1 MAGRQVNGG
10 TIKFDTKFNSDISG
24 LQQAKSALEDI
35 QKKSFLELKIVDYSS
50 AKGVEEATKKLDAAK
65 ESASQLS
72 SMLDAAFN
80 KDLGKL
86 NISAFEQQ
94 LKQSSTSLQQM
105 YANLSAIGPVGQDA
119 FHKVATEVLT
129 TNTQLQKSKTFLDEM
144 AETMSNTVKWGIAS
158 SVMKNFTTSVQQAYS
173 YVKNLDYSLN
183 QIRIVSGQSADQ
195 MDKFAV
201 KANASAKALGAA
213 TRQYTDASLIYFQQ
227 GLGMEEATQRT
238 DVTIKMSNALGES
251 ASKVSD
257 YMTAIWNNFDDGSQ
271 SLEYFGDV
279 LAKLGASTAS
289 SAEEIA
295 EGLDKFAAVANTVGL
310 SYEYATTALATVVAE
325 TRQSADVVGTA
336 FKTLFARIQDL
347 ELGKTLDDDTTLGT
361 YSQALDAVGINIKQQ
376 NGELKDMDDIL
387 NEMGTKW
394 KTLGKDQ
401 QVALAQTVAGVRQYT
416 QLIALMDN
424 WDTFNQNLKTAQTSA
439 GTLEEQQ
446 SIYME
451 SVDAHVQQLRTSWE
465 ELYSAIG
472 DTKTINGVLDTLTG
486 AVNLLDNFVD
496 SIGGGSG
503 ALLFLGSVGLKV
515 FDKQL
520 SGGIARLIKNFNGA
534 KDAAKELE
542 AQAEVFNKF
551 KMIDDGSEAY
561 KNLIS
566 MVEQRIEYQDLISDK
581 ELEDINNIIKA
592 KAEQDRLLKSI
603 EDTAKAAEKFNEISI
618 EGANLSTKAGVRTE
632 RDRLLGQITAASQ
645 ASPGARREEDRESI
659 LDAVNEV
666 GGRLEAGTLGS
677 IVGDD
682 AAREAMQRFWEAY
695 GDQGNATQKL
705 ASIRSALGENSEEFQ
720 NLTAL
725 IDKARES
732 LSQFVQN
739 DSIEQNITKVQDYQY
754 AWDDVVEAVQQLEN
768 NIGDATTIVNESS
781 EAAIKNLSNIQGQVK
796 DIATSSG
803 QKLEADF
810 GVLINE
816 KQIQRGVQAVSDLT
830 SGIMSLSMGIQAIQN
845 LGSIWDNEDLSFGDK
860 FLQTIMS
867 VSMGLSGIVSSVR
880 TLKASVPT
888 LISSIKDINI
898 SSKTFQYGKETKTG
912 AEVLV
917 KAPKTEESFS
927 KYTEI
932 YKKNQDKVADL
943 DKEYKKAQAQ
953 RDQAASKIKV
963 ETAKQDSKVLEKEIK
978 QREKDIRGLQTRQA
992 PEVRKEYGEKIS
1004 YPRAERK
1011 ATQELEGFRQ
1021 EKKNIDDYLEAEE
1034 KAKKAE
1040 KELNDLRQKTKE
1052 ITDQEVLSGL
1062 KKIKTKE
1069 TEEIVLGQVNAI
1081 QMAENLTDEE
1091 KIVLQ
1096 KAVING
1102 NWKEVDSLTALKA
1115 AEEGVI
1121 TKKQLENTE
1130 NLTKDINNF
1139 GKTFWKNFKSSAKTK
1154 GENILSILK
1163 EMLVAA
1169 KAGGVAVLAL
1179 AAGWAVL
1186 STTMNKLHEEE
1197 VAGQKE
1203 LAEERI
1209 KNAEAQQ
1216 EQIDKNKE
1224 GAQSYADLYKQLE
1237 NGSITQAE
1245 FDAGK
1250 LDLISSMGEE
1260 VNTLDQ
1266 LIKRY
1271 GDYNTA
1277 LQEYNKTQNEAA
1289 KKTAEEKLS
1298 GEEELANAQT
1308 QQGKDWS
1315 IGTTLKKA
1323 WNFIYS
1329 GYDRAAD
1336 IAFSDNP
1343 ELMDKITKDIVRVE
1357 SGGNAANTYTAKE
1370 MAQMTATQRQKLGLD
1385 ENYEAVQ
1392 QAALEVDKTTLQD
1405 LLGQEGMDLIGAK
1418 TQDEAD
1424 KAYNTFM
1431 EEVNRR
1437 AEAGEFET
1445 ADIQNILDTAKDL
1458 ASQTGNQYATQ
1469 AAYNVSQRAIDRSN
1483 VISQA
1488 GGTGSQ
1494 SLAWK
1499 INWSDEAE
1507 QYSERLDNI
1516 LDIIQNNPKYKIMMD
1531 EGLLDWNEL
1540 IEIKDP
1546 EELKNTLNNQANS
1559 VADDIVEAFGRD
1571 YGEKIY
1577 NAVSSITEKSL
1588 GEGLS
1593 FSDISDNGNLANAY
1607 KTIMD
1612 QKDSLTQLFPEL
1624 ENAMDVISNK
1634 ALAGTKEFSTAMFA
1648 VQSASQQMTL
1658 DSYNKQ
1664 LTVATKKLNSCKK
1677 GSDDWKEAS
1686 ENVKTINEKIAKI
1699 VEESAT
1705 ANKKNF
1711 SNIANG
1717 LGDIKDNYQSITTVA
1732 QDYNSD
1738 GKLTIDNLETI
1749 LTMNDDYLECLE
1761 MQNGQLTINR
1771 SKVQNLIQARLDE
1784 AKATAYNTLQTD
1796 LSNIAN
1802 GTAAEQTYTTA
1813 GAVGIL
1819 TTAMKKGTDAA
1830 MEGGSAFVEWTK
1842 SMAEGAN
1849 VAMSDERV
1857 QAAFSRYQTRIKAI
1871 GNFESQM
1878 KDNLDAALKGGTDSQ
1893 ADKKEYEVDKYEK
1906 INRII
1911 EKLTRNIQ
1919 KLQDAQGK
1927 LVGADLL
1934 SNLNQQTEVL
1944 KEQNKAYEKK
1954 LELQKEEAA
1963 SLRSQLSGWGA
1974 TFDQDGNINY
1984 NAFMVGIT
1992 NAANAGSISDDQYE
2006 RYKDAADKYK
2016 QVWESDI
2023 HDVED
2028 SIQETASKLAEI
2040 ELEKLNVKVNMQLD
2054 TSDAT
2059 RQYNEWY
2066 NKVVQKATRAFGSI
2080 TNVLTG
2086 ELAKKNVQ
2094 TYMDD
2099 TVAWINKF
2107 TETKSL
2113 YDRLAQGD
2121 TSVDQSKLLDD
2132 LKEASQG
2139 LMSAM
2144 ENIEDEYKNVM
2155 DAYLSSI
2162 DTWSDA
2168 LDKINSDY
2176 ESINSQLNHAVSLT
2190 KLLFGDNSYSA
2201 QNQYLSKVIANSQQQ
2216 LTFAQQQVAKFQEKM
2231 NQALAKND
2239 DELYE
2244 KYKEKYT
2251 SWLSSMNSILEST
2264 LQSIQTKYTNSLSQI
2279 FADFEK
2285 KILGASLD
2293 RSNEEWDRL
2302 KTSAGLYL
2310 DKVNRA
2316 YEITKLQAKYTK
2328 QLNSTSNIDIQ
2339 NKINKAM
2346 QAQIKALQA
2355 KTKLSKYDVD
2365 LANAKY
2371 ETLVAEIALQEAQAN
2386 KTKMQLQRDSQGNY
2400 SYVYSQDENAIADAQ
2415 SKLEEARV
2423 NEWNIIKEKNDSI
2436 VSDFSTQMKNF
2447 EDALKK
2453 AYTDNKDDPQTR
2465 ETEIKKIISEFKPIF
2480 GGLGSQ
2486 WSTARDDMAEWIAS
2500 DEGISVTSVT
2510 DDMIKGYYPNWNNN
2524 MVDMLTKLGNSNSF
2538 EEMANQIAKE
2548 ANEKTAEYQ
2557 TQVNEILNTAK
2568 TSLADIKN
2576 GIYGDGGDSE
2586 LSSIK
2591 AKDERIAKAAET
2603 NTNKLEALKNTV
2615 AEKYNDFMDKYGNL
2629 AKGYLKQS
2637 QEWLKKIND
2646 ATQKYQKSIDS
2657 NVSSIKSAMSDV
2669 TNAIEN
2675 SRVTEQDI
2683 RKAVSGAISSYTG
2696 GKNDVGKDKTST
2708 DLSSSST
2715 RPEGMSDA
2723 AWRNTSAGMQE
2734 TESTIISDP
2743 SHLKQ
2748 GDSYYFSGLKL
2759 FSSGG
2764 KIVPMA
2770 DKLTYIDTVDN
2781 NGEKVRWYYGR
2792 DNKSFFYNRGGIF
2805 FKHDNPPFEIS
2816 KKYRDFYSSYDTGGY
2831 TGDWSGSTGEYKNG
2845 RWSLLHPKELVLNK
2859 DDTKNF
2865 LTAIEGVRSMSDII
2879 SMLDSYSKARYSMIT
2894 DNIKSPNI
2902 NTTNTDNSSAVTQN
2916 IAINADFSGLHD
2928 AQELESAI
2936 DNLSNKALQYA
2947 YKTI

>member
-10 TIKFDTKFNSDISG
+10 TVTIGTKFTSDISG

-50 AKGVEEATKKLDAAK
+50 AKGVEEATRKLDIAK
-65 ESASQLS
+65 ESASKLS

-94 LKQSSTSLQQM
+94 LKKSSVSLQQM
-105 YANLSAIGPVGQDA
+105 YADLSALGPVGQDA

-129 TNTQLQKSKTFLDEM
+129 TSTQLQKSKTFLDDM
-144 AETMSNTVKWGIAS
+144 AETMSNTIKWGIAS
-158 SVMKNFTTSVQQAYS
+158 SAMKNFTTSVQQAYN
-173 YVKNLDYSLN
+173 YVKDLDHSLN
-183 QIRIVSGQSADQ
+183 EIRIVSGLSADQ
-195 MDKFAV
+195 MDRFAI

-213 TRQYTDASLIYFQQ
+213 TKQYTDASLIYFQQ

-238 DVTIKMSNALGES
+238 DVTIKMSNVLGES

-295 EGLDKFAAVANTVGL
+295 EGLDKFAAVSNTVGL

-361 YSQALDAVGINIKQQ
+361 YSQALEAVGINIKQQ

-424 WDTFNQNLKTAQTSA
+424 WDTFNKNLKIAQTSA

-451 SVDAHVQQLRTSWE
+451 SVDAHVQQLKTSWE

-496 SIGGGSG
+496 SVGGGSG
-503 ALLFLGSVGLKV
+503 ALLLLGSVGLKV

-520 SGGIARLIKNFNGA
+520 SGGVTRLIRNFNQA
-534 KDAAKELE
+534 KNATKELE
-542 AQAEVFNKF
+542 AQTAVFNEF
-551 KMIDDGSEAY
+551 KMIDDGSDEY
-561 KNLIS
+561 KNLLS
-566 MVEQRIEYQDLISDK
+566 MVEQRLEYQDLMTDK

-592 KAEQDRLLKSI
+592 KAEQDRLLKSV
-603 EDTAKAAEKFNEISI
+603 EETAKAAEKFYEISS
-618 EGANLSTKAGVRTE
+618 GKAKLGSPYGINAE
-632 RDRLLGQITAASQ
+632 KGRLLGRIENAEFNLPNA
-645 ASPGARREEDRESI
+645 EEGEDKESI
-659 LDAVNEV
+659 IEAVTKVNQKFEV
-666 GGRLEAGTLGS
+666 NRDYKISEDNS
-677 IVGDD
+677 
-682 AAREAMQRFWEAY
+682 ARDAMQRFWESY
-695 GDQGNATQKL
+695 GNEQNASEKL
-705 ASIRSALGENSEEFQ
+705 LPLKRALGENSEEFQ
-720 NLTAL
+720 NLSDL
-725 IDKARES
+725 IDRARKS
-732 LSQFVQN
+732 LEEFVKN
-739 DSIEQNITKVQDYQY
+739 DSIDQNAADVKKYEA
-754 AWDDVVEAVQQLEN
+754 AWNDVVEAVQQLEN
-768 NIGDATTIVNESS
+768 NIGDAKAIVNESS
-781 EAAIKNLSNIQGQVK
+781 EAAVKNLSNIERKVK
-796 DIATSSG
+796 DIAASSS
-803 QKLEADF
+803 QKLGGEYGTFID
-810 GVLINE
+810 E
-816 KQIQRGVQAVSDLT
+816 KKTQRGVQGVSDLASAT
-830 SGIMSLSMGIQAIQN
+830 MSYAMAIESIQN
-845 LGSIWDNEDLSFGDK
+845 LGSIWNNEDLSTGEKLLQIVMSLSMAFGGLAQSIPLMQKAFSQIKTSNIWSSLNKDIHPFEKTKKKRYIKEYSDK
-860 FLQTIMS
+860 FAGQDIGKLDETKYSQQYQELDKINEYNKAQAELVKARNVFKSDKSSENAFQVVSAQDNIQRVEEEINANEELAKSQKILQGLKEKNVELDKLSSSQKIS
-867 VSMGLSGIVSSVR
+867 LINVSKAENLTDNEKTVLQKAIISGDYKEVSAE
-880 TLKASVPT
+880 TLEKASKEGIITAQETENAVKT
-888 LISSIKDINI
+888 QGIAVNKAYRVSLSLLMTAGMAAIAAIGFAIGQYNNHKEKEAEATKANNDAIIEEEKARREEISSIKDAAAAYIELEKTQGSMTQEEYI
-898 SSKTFQYGKETKTG
+898 S
-912 AEVLV
+912 
-917 KAPKTEESFS
+917 
-927 KYTEI
+927 
-932 YKKNQDKVADL
+932 KKNEL
-943 DKEYKKAQAQ
+943 INTLG
-953 RDQAASKIKV
+953 S
-963 ETAKQDSKVLEKEIK
+963 EKEHLEDLI
-978 QREKDIRGLQTRQA
+978 ET
-992 PEVRKEYGEKIS
+992 YGS
-1004 YPRAERK
+1004 YDEALNKFK
-1011 ATQELEGFRQ
+1011 A
-1021 EKKNIDDYLEAEE
+1021 E
-1034 KAKKAE
+1034 KAKEEADSAQKEYEATQSNVNTVTHTGKFNLGQTILNQMEVIGADLGTLGINAFNPKKVEEHYQNMPEWEKWERDIDKANRGIDIDNTYTLADFQRMSAAQRNVLAGGQDNYQKLLEAGQAADASRIESMALDLGALDVTSKEEAQKVYQSIIDNFNASFDEEGKSQDFAETQESARELLDNYLSSVDNSFMQAIQYQESERDSTLEEVRNNVGKARYTDENGKEYSLAWALGAGAETNPEATE
-1040 KELNDLRQKTKE
+1040 KFN
-1052 ITDQEVLSGL
+1052 EVYNQIAGNSKWQQLIGLSGDNGL
-1062 KKIKTKE
+1062 IIDWAKILN
-1069 TEEIVLGQVNAI
+1069 I
-1081 QMAENLTDEE
+1081 
-1091 KIVLQ
+1091 
-1096 KAVING
+1096 
-1102 NWKEVDSLTALKA
+1102 
-1115 AEEGVI
+1115 
-1121 TKKQLENTE
+1121 
-1130 NLTKDINNF
+1130 KD
-1139 GKTFWKNFKSSAKTK
+1139 
-1154 GENILSILK
+1154 
-1163 EMLVAA
+1163 
-1169 KAGGVAVLAL
+1169 
-1179 AAGWAVL
+1179 
-1186 STTMNKLHEEE
+1186 
-1197 VAGQKE
+1197 
-1203 LAEERI
+1203 AEERTKYLQDLFEKNQEAI
-1209 KNAEAQQ
+1209 KNNFQLTQGKELTGAANSAYVSSFDEDYSMVNAESDKNLQTLLNNKDEYLAIYPEMTNQFKILEQTQLAGTQEYQKALSDLADFQ
-1216 EQIDKNKE
+1216 EQAYI
-1224 GAQSYADLYKQLE
+1224 QSKINAVD
-1237 NGSITQAE
+1237 QA
-1245 FDAGK
+1245 
-1250 LDLISSMGEE
+1250 
-1260 VNTLDQ
+1260 
-1266 LIKRY
+1266 
-1271 GDYNTA
+1271 
-1277 LQEYNKTQNEAA
+1277 
-1289 KKTAEEKLS
+1289 
-1298 GEEELANAQT
+1298 EEELAQ
-1308 QQGKDWS
+1308 
-1315 IGTTLKKA
+1315 LKKTNKA
-1323 WNFIYS
+1323 S
-1329 GYDRAAD
+1329 EKD
-1336 IAFSDNP
+1336 
-1343 ELMDKITKDIVRVE
+1343 ITK
-1357 SGGNAANTYTAKE
+1357 
-1370 MAQMTATQRQKLGLD
+1370 
-1385 ENYEAVQ
+1385 
-1392 QAALEVDKTTLQD
+1392 
-1405 LLGQEGMDLIGAK
+1405 
-1418 TQDEAD
+1418 
-1424 KAYNTFM
+1424 
-1431 EEVNRR
+1431 
-1437 AEAGEFET
+1437 
-1445 ADIQNILDTAKDL
+1445 IQNKIKAAKKDL
-1458 ASQTGNQYATQ
+1458 
-1469 AAYNVSQRAIDRSN
+1469 
-1483 VISQA
+1483 
-1488 GGTGSQ
+1488 
-1494 SLAWK
+1494 
-1499 INWSDEAE
+1499 
-1507 QYSERLDNI
+1507 
-1516 LDIIQNNPKYKIMMD
+1516 
-1531 EGLLDWNEL
+1531 
-1540 IEIKDP
+1540 
-1546 EELKNTLNNQANS
+1546 
-1559 VADDIVEAFGRD
+1559 
-1571 YGEKIY
+1571 
-1577 NAVSSITEKSL
+1577 
-1588 GEGLS
+1588 
-1593 FSDISDNGNLANAY
+1593 NLALNSGMTDFRGQIKQVSKDMESLQTSY
-1607 KTIMD
+1607 KT
-1612 QKDSLTQLFPEL
+1612 
-1624 ENAMDVISNK
+1624 
-1634 ALAGTKEFSTAMFA
+1634 
-1648 VQSASQQMTL
+1648 
-1658 DSYNKQ
+1658 
-1664 LTVATKKLNSCKK
+1664 
-1677 GSDDWKEAS
+1677 
-1686 ENVKTINEKIAKI
+1686 
-1699 VEESAT
+1699 
-1705 ANKKNF
+1705 
-1711 SNIANG
+1711 
-1717 LGDIKDNYQSITTVA
+1717 ITTVA
-1732 QDYNSD
+1732 QDYNDD
-1738 GKLTIDNLETI
+1738 GKLTLDNLQSLLDMNWEYLSI
-1749 LTMNDDYLECLE
+1749 LRIQD
-1761 MQNGQLTINR
+1761 GQMTIN
-1771 SKVQNLIQARLDE
+1771 KDAAKAMLKIKLDE
-1784 AKATAYNTLQTD
+1784 ARQKIWEYTLNRIIAASENEVQTQANATSQ
-1796 LSNIAN
+1796 AN
-1802 GTAAEQTYTTA
+1802 AALGGSINQVTEAART
-1813 GAVGIL
+1813 
-1819 TTAMKKGTDAA
+1819 GTDALLGFA
-1830 MEGGSAFVEWTK
+1830 EAAAKARGVTLNTKNQDVLNALEDARTLFAAVDATENADIDTALTGGA
-1842 SMAEGAN
+1842 
-1849 VAMSDERV
+1849 
-1857 QAAFSRYQTRIKAI
+1857 
-1871 GNFESQM
+1871 
-1878 KDNLDAALKGGTDSQ
+1878 GGTQ

-1919 KLQDAQGK
+1919 KLQDAQNK

-1944 KEQNKAYEKK
+1944 EEQNKAYEKK

-1963 SLRSQLSGWGA
+1963 NLRNQLSEWGA
-1974 TFDQDGNINY
+1974 TFDQDNNINY
-1984 NAFMVGIT
+1984 NAFMVDIT

-2006 RYKDAADKYK
+2006 RYKEAADKYK

-2139 LMSAM
+2139 LMSAI
-2144 ENIEDEYKNVM
+2144 ESIEDEYKNVM

-2162 DTWSDA
+2162 DSWSDA

-2190 KLLFGDNSYSA
+2190 KLLFGDDSYST

-2216 LTFAQQQVAKFQEKM
+2216 LTFAQQQVTKFQKKM

-2251 SWLSSMNSILEST
+2251 SWLSSINSILEST
-2264 LQSIQTKYTNSLSQI
+2264 LQNIQTKYTNSLSQI
-2279 FADFEK
+2279 FTDFEK
-2285 KILGASLD
+2285 KILGTSLD
-2293 RSNEEWDRL
+2293 KSNEEWDRL

-2346 QAQIKALQA
+2346 QAQVKALQA

-2453 AYTDNKDDPQTR
+2453 AYMDNKDDPKTR

-2480 GGLGSQ
+2480 GGLGNQ

-2500 DEGISVTSVT
+2500 DKGISVTSVT

-2557 TQVNEILNTAK
+2557 TQVNEILNTTK

-2576 GIYGDGGDSE
+2576 GIYGEGGDSE

-2591 AKDERIAKAAET
+2591 DKDERIAKAAET
-2603 NTNKLEALKNTV
+2603 NMNKLEALKNTV
-2615 AEKYNDFMDKYGNL
+2615 TEKYNDFMNKYGNL

-2646 ATQKYQKSIDS
+2646 ATQKYQKSIDK

-2675 SRVTEQDI
+2675 SRVTEEDI
-2683 RKAVSGAISSYTG
+2683 KKAVSDALAGYTG
-2696 GKNDVGKDKTST
+2696 SNYSDSADNGIMTTKPDGMPTSDWEAYKKKNKILNKYPSGMPSDVFEKEGYKFETTNDN
-2708 DLSSSST
+2708 SSQSSHVNY
-2715 RPEGMSDA
+2715 EGS
-2723 AWRNTSAGMQE
+2723 SAGMPQE
-2734 TESTIISDP
+2734 ARLFANGFKQDLVTGKWIKKIGEYSNKDIFGKTIKYLYYQGPNGQLYYRDSKDLI
-2743 SHLKQ
+2743 LKQ
-2748 GDSYYFSGLKL
+2748 VSLMKDL
-2759 FSSGG
+2759 
-2764 KIVPMA
+2764 P
-2770 DKLTYIDTVDN
+2770 YIDKMGAFLSNT
-2781 NGEKVRWYYGR
+2781 
-2792 DNKSFFYNRGGIF
+2792 
-2805 FKHDNPPFEIS
+2805 
-2816 KKYRDFYSSYDTGGY
+2816 YRSSYDTGGY

-2845 RWSLLHPKELVLNK
+2845 RWALLHPKELVLNR

-2879 SMLDSYSKARYSMIT
+2879 SMLDSYSNARYSMIA

-2902 NTTNTDNSSAVTQN
+2902 NTTNTDNSSSVTQN

-2928 AQELESAI
+2928 AQELENAI

>member
-1 MAGRQVNGG
+1 MAGKQVNGG
-10 TIKFDTKFNSDISG
+10 TVKFDTKFTSDISG

-50 AKGVEEATKKLDAAK
+50 AKGVEEATRKLDAAK

-105 YANLSAIGPVGQDA
+105 YANLSAIGPVGQNA

-129 TNTQLQKSKTFLDEM
+129 TSTQLQKSKTFLDEM
-144 AETMSNTVKWGIAS
+144 AETMSNTIKWGIAS
-158 SVMKNFTTSVQQAYS
+158 SAMKNFTTSVQQAYN
-173 YVKNLDYSLN
+173 YVKDLDHSLN
-183 QIRIVSGQSADQ
+183 EIRIVSGLSADQ
-195 MDKFAV
+195 MDKFAI

-213 TRQYTDASLIYFQQ
+213 TKQYTDASLIYFQQ

-295 EGLDKFAAVANTVGL
+295 EGLDKFAAVSNTVGL

-361 YSQALDAVGINIKQQ
+361 YSQALDAVGIDIKQQ

-387 NEMGTKW
+387 NEMGAKW

-451 SVDAHVQQLRTSWE
+451 SVDAHVQQLKTSWE

-472 DTKTINGVLDTLTG
+472 DTKTINGVLDVLTG

-496 SIGGGSG
+496 SVGGGSG
-503 ALLFLGSVGLKV
+503 ALLLLGSIGLKV

-520 SGGIARLIKNFNGA
+520 SGGVTRLIRNFNQA
-534 KDAAKELE
+534 KNATKELE
-542 AQAEVFNKF
+542 AQTAVFNEF
-551 KMIDDGSEAY
+551 KMIDDGSDAY
-561 KNLIS
+561 KNLLS
-566 MVEQRIEYQDLISDK
+566 MVEQRLEYQDLMTDK

-592 KAEQDRLLKSI
+592 KAEQDRLLKSV
-603 EDTAKAAEKFNEISI
+603 EETAKAAEKFYEISS
-618 EGANLSTKAGVRTE
+618 GKAKLGSANGINAEKG
-632 RDRLLGQITAASQ
+632 RLLGGIENAEFNLPNA
-645 ASPGARREEDRESI
+645 EEGKDKESI
-659 LDAVNEV
+659 IEAVTKVNQKFEV
-666 GGRLEAGTLGS
+666 DSDYKISEDS
-677 IVGDD
+677 S
-682 AAREAMQRFWEAY
+682 ARDAMQRFWESY
-695 GDQGNATQKL
+695 GNEQNASEKL
-705 ASIRSALGENSEEFQ
+705 LPLKRALGENSEEFQ
-720 NLTAL
+720 NLSDL
-725 IDKARES
+725 IDRARKS
-732 LSQFVQN
+732 LEEFAKNGSIDQN
-739 DSIEQNITKVQDYQY
+739 AADVKKYEA
-754 AWDDVVEAVQQLEN
+754 AWDDVVQAVQQLEN
-768 NIGDATTIVNESS
+768 NIGDAKAIVNESS
-781 EAAIKNLSNIQGQVK
+781 EAAVKNLSNIERKVK
-796 DIATSSG
+796 DIAATSS
-803 QKLEADF
+803 QKLGGEYGTFIDEKKTQRGTQ
-810 GVLINE
+810 GVL
-816 KQIQRGVQAVSDLT
+816 DLT
-830 SGIMSLSMGIQAIQN
+830 SATMSYAMAVESVQN
-845 LGSIWDNEDLSFGDK
+845 LGSIWDNEDLSTGEK
-860 FLQTIMS
+860 LLQTMMS
-867 VSMGLSGIVSSVR
+867 LSMAVGGLIQSIPQMQKAFSQIKTSNIWSS
-880 TLKASVPT
+880 L
-888 LISSIKDINI
+888 N
-898 SSKTFQYGKETKTG
+898 
-912 AEVLV
+912 
-917 KAPKTEESFS
+917 
-927 KYTEI
+927 
-932 YKKNQDKVADL
+932 
-943 DKEYKKAQAQ
+943 
-953 RDQAASKIKV
+953 
-963 ETAKQDSKVLEKEIK
+963 
-978 QREKDIRGLQTRQA
+978 KDIRPFERTKKKRYI
-992 PEVRKEYGEKIS
+992 KEYSDKFVGQDIEKLDEAKYSQQYQELNKINEYNKAQSELAKARDVFKSDKSSENAFQVVSAKDNIQKVEEEINANEELAKSQKILQGLKEKNVELDKLSSSQKIS
-1004 YPRAERK
+1004 
-1011 ATQELEGFRQ
+1011 LI
-1021 EKKNIDDYLEAEE
+1021 NVS
-1034 KAKKAE
+1034 
-1040 KELNDLRQKTKE
+1040 KT
-1052 ITDQEVLSGL
+1052 
-1062 KKIKTKE
+1062 
-1069 TEEIVLGQVNAI
+1069 
-1081 QMAENLTDEE
+1081 ENLTNSE
-1091 KIVLQ
+1091 KEVLQ
-1096 KAVING
+1096 KAIISG
-1102 NWKEVDSLTALKA
+1102 NYKEVSSEILEKASKEGIITAQETENAVKTQGIAVNKAFGASLSLLMTAGMAAVVAIGFAIGAYNSYKEKEVEATKANNDAIIEEEKARREEISSVKDAAAAYIELEKTQGSMTQEEYISKKNELINTLGSEKDHLEDLIETYGSYDEALNKFKAEKAKEEAKSTQKEYEATQSNIDAVTHTGKFNLGQTILNKMEEVGADLGTLGINAFNPKKAVEHYQNMPEWEKWERDIDKANRGIDIDNTYTLADFQRMSAAQRNVLAGGQDNYQKLLEAGQAADTSKIESMALDLGALDVTSKEEAQEVYQSIIDSFNASFD
-1115 AEEGVI
+1115 EEGKSQDFAETQESARELLDNYLSSVDNPFMQTIQYQESERSSTLEEVRKSVGKARYTDENGKDYGIAWALGFGAEKNPEVTERFNEVYDQMAGNSKWQQLIGLSGDNGLVVDWAKILNIKDAKERAEYLQSLFEDNIKIIKNNFQLAQGKELTGASNSAYVSSFDEDYSMVSAESDENLQALLKNKDEYLAIYPEMTNQFKILEQTQLAGTQEYQDALSDLADFQEQAYIQSKANAVKQAEDGLEQLKKTGKASEKDI
-1121 TKKQLENTE
+1121 TKIQ
-1130 NLTKDINNF
+1130 
-1139 GKTFWKNFKSSAKTK
+1139 
-1154 GENILSILK
+1154 
-1163 EMLVAA
+1163 
-1169 KAGGVAVLAL
+1169 
-1179 AAGWAVL
+1179 
-1186 STTMNKLHEEE
+1186 NK
-1197 VAGQKE
+1197 
-1203 LAEERI
+1203 I
-1209 KNAEAQQ
+1209 K
-1216 EQIDKNKE
+1216 
-1224 GAQSYADLYKQLE
+1224 
-1237 NGSITQAE
+1237 
-1245 FDAGK
+1245 
-1250 LDLISSMGEE
+1250 
-1260 VNTLDQ
+1260 
-1266 LIKRY
+1266 
-1271 GDYNTA
+1271 
-1277 LQEYNKTQNEAA
+1277 AA
-1289 KKTAEEKLS
+1289 KK
-1298 GEEELANAQT
+1298 
-1308 QQGKDWS
+1308 
-1315 IGTTLKKA
+1315 
-1323 WNFIYS
+1323 
-1329 GYDRAAD
+1329 
-1336 IAFSDNP
+1336 
-1343 ELMDKITKDIVRVE
+1343 
-1357 SGGNAANTYTAKE
+1357 
-1370 MAQMTATQRQKLGLD
+1370 
-1385 ENYEAVQ
+1385 
-1392 QAALEVDKTTLQD
+1392 D
-1405 LLGQEGMDLIGAK
+1405 L
-1418 TQDEAD
+1418 
-1424 KAYNTFM
+1424 
-1431 EEVNRR
+1431 
-1437 AEAGEFET
+1437 
-1445 ADIQNILDTAKDL
+1445 
-1458 ASQTGNQYATQ
+1458 
-1469 AAYNVSQRAIDRSN
+1469 
-1483 VISQA
+1483 
-1488 GGTGSQ
+1488 
-1494 SLAWK
+1494 
-1499 INWSDEAE
+1499 
-1507 QYSERLDNI
+1507 
-1516 LDIIQNNPKYKIMMD
+1516 
-1531 EGLLDWNEL
+1531 
-1540 IEIKDP
+1540 
-1546 EELKNTLNNQANS
+1546 
-1559 VADDIVEAFGRD
+1559 
-1571 YGEKIY
+1571 
-1577 NAVSSITEKSL
+1577 
-1588 GEGLS
+1588 
-1593 FSDISDNGNLANAY
+1593 NLALNSGMTNFRGQIKQISKDMESLQTSY
-1607 KTIMD
+1607 KT
-1612 QKDSLTQLFPEL
+1612 
-1624 ENAMDVISNK
+1624 
-1634 ALAGTKEFSTAMFA
+1634 
-1648 VQSASQQMTL
+1648 
-1658 DSYNKQ
+1658 
-1664 LTVATKKLNSCKK
+1664 
-1677 GSDDWKEAS
+1677 
-1686 ENVKTINEKIAKI
+1686 
-1699 VEESAT
+1699 
-1705 ANKKNF
+1705 
-1711 SNIANG
+1711 
-1717 LGDIKDNYQSITTVA
+1717 ITTVA
-1732 QDYNSD
+1732 QDYNDD
-1738 GKLTIDNLETI
+1738 GKLTLDNLQSLLDMNWKYLSI
-1749 LTMNDDYLECLE
+1749 LRIQD
-1761 MQNGQLTINR
+1761 GQMTIN
-1771 SKVQNLIQARLDE
+1771 KDAAKAMLKIKLDE
-1784 AKATAYNTLQTD
+1784 ARQKIWEYTLNRIIAASENEVQTQANATSQ
-1796 LSNIAN
+1796 AN
-1802 GTAAEQTYTTA
+1802 VELGGSINQVTEAARTGVEALLDFANAAAEARGVTLNTKNQDVLNALEDARTLFAAIDATENADIDT
-1813 GAVGIL
+1813 VL
-1819 TTAMKKGTDAA
+1819 T
-1830 MEGGSAFVEWTK
+1830 
-1842 SMAEGAN
+1842 
-1849 VAMSDERV
+1849 
-1857 QAAFSRYQTRIKAI
+1857 
-1871 GNFESQM
+1871 
-1878 KDNLDAALKGGTDSQ
+1878 GGTGGTQ

-1919 KLQDAQGK
+1919 KLQDAQDK

-1944 KEQNKAYEKK
+1944 EEQNKAYEKK

-1974 TFDQDGNINY
+1974 TFDQYNNINY
-1984 NAFMVGIT
+1984 NAFMVDIT
-1992 NAANAGSISDDQYE
+1992 NAANAGSISDEQYE
-2006 RYKDAADKYK
+2006 RYKEAADKYK

-2054 TSDAT
+2054 TSDAA

-2113 YDRLAQGD
+2113 YNRLAQGD

-2139 LMSAM
+2139 LMSAI
-2144 ENIEDEYKNVM
+2144 ESIEDEYKNVI

-2162 DTWSDA
+2162 DSWSDA

-2190 KLLFGDNSYSA
+2190 KLLFGDDSYST

-2216 LTFAQQQVAKFQEKM
+2216 LIFAQQQVTKFQEKM

-2264 LQSIQTKYTNSLSQI
+2264 LQNIQTKYTNSLSQI
-2279 FADFEK
+2279 FVDFEK
-2285 KILGASLD
+2285 KVLGTSLD
-2293 RSNEEWDRL
+2293 KSNEEWDRL

-2339 NKINKAM
+2339 SKINKAM
-2346 QAQIKALQA
+2346 QAQVKALQA

-2400 SYVYSQDENAIADAQ
+2400 SYVYSQDEDAIADAQ
-2415 SKLEEARV
+2415 NKLKEARV

-2453 AYTDNKDDPQTR
+2453 AYMDNKDDPKTR

-2500 DEGISVTSVT
+2500 DKGISVTSVT

-2591 AKDERIAKAAET
+2591 AKDERIAKAAEA
-2603 NTNKLEALKNTV
+2603 NMNKLEALKNTV
-2615 AEKYNDFMDKYGNL
+2615 IEKYNDFMDKYGNL
-2629 AKGYLKQS
+2629 AKNYLKQS
-2637 QEWLKKIND
+2637 QEWLRKIND
-2646 ATQKYQKSIDS
+2646 AAQKYQKSIDK

-2669 TNAIEN
+2669 TSAIES
-2675 SRVTEQDI
+2675 SRVTEEDI
-2683 RKAVSGAISSYTG
+2683 KKVISDAIAGYTG
-2696 GKNDVGKDKTST
+2696 GDETTSSKTIENDDTLRNPLTDSGVKVPTTERDKRKDLLNQLGQTT
-2708 DLSSSST
+2708 DHT
-2715 RPEGMSDA
+2715 DDTKAPESY
-2723 AWRNTSAGMQE
+2723 NTI
-2734 TESTIISDP
+2734 TP
-2743 SHLKQ
+2743 
-2748 GDSYYFSGLKL
+2748 GDLQKGQSYYFSGLKR
-2759 FSSGG
+2759 FSSNG
-2764 KIVPMA
+2764 VVAMA

-2781 NGEKVRWYYGR
+2781 YGEKVRWYYGR

-2805 FKHDNPPFEIS
+2805 YKDDNPPFVIS

-2831 TGDWSGSTGEYKNG
+2831 TGDWSESTGEYKNG

-2879 SMLDSYSKARYSMIT
+2879 SMLDSYSNARYSMIA

-2928 AQELESAI
+2928 AQELENAI

>member
-1 MAGRQVNGG
+1 MAGKQVNGG
-10 TIKFDTKFNSDISG
+10 TIKFDTKFTSDISG

-50 AKGVEEATKKLDAAK
+50 AKGVEEAAKKLDAAK

-94 LKQSSTSLQQM
+94 LKQSGTSLQQI

-158 SVMKNFTTSVQQAYS
+158 SVMKNFTTSVQQAYN
-173 YVKNLDYSLN
+173 YVKNLDHSLN
-183 QIRIVSGQSADQ
+183 EIRIVSGQSADQ
-195 MDKFAV
+195 MDKFAI

-279 LAKLGASTAS
+279 LTKLGASTAS

-295 EGLDKFAAVANTVGL
+295 EGLDKFAAVADTVGL

-424 WDTFNQNLKTAQTSA
+424 WDTFNKNLKTAQTSA

-451 SVDAHVQQLRTSWE
+451 SVDAHVQQLKTSWE
-465 ELYSAIG
+465 ELYSAVG

-496 SIGGGSG
+496 SVGGGSG
-503 ALLFLGSVGLKV
+503 ALLLLGSVGLKV

-520 SGGIARLIKNFNGA
+520 SGGVTRLIRNFNQA
-534 KDAAKELE
+534 KNATKELE
-542 AQAEVFNKF
+542 AQTEVFNEF
-551 KMIDDGSEAY
+551 KMIDDGSDAY
-561 KNLIS
+561 KNLLS
-566 MVEQRIEYQDLISDK
+566 MVEQRLEYQDLMSDK

-592 KAEQDRLLKSI
+592 KAEQDRLLKSV
-603 EDTAKAAEKFNEISI
+603 EETAKAAEKFYEISSGKAKLGSAYGI
-618 EGANLSTKAGVRTE
+618 GAEKG
-632 RDRLLGQITAASQ
+632 RLLGRIEDAEFNVPNA
-645 ASPGARREEDRESI
+645 EEGKDKESI
-659 LDAVNEV
+659 IEAVAKVNQKFEV
-666 GGRLEAGTLGS
+666 DS
-677 IVGDD
+677 DYKISKDNS
-682 AAREAMQRFWEAY
+682 ARDAMQRFWESY
-695 GDQGNATQKL
+695 GNEQNASKKL
-705 ASIRSALGENSEEFQ
+705 LPLKKALGENSEEFQ
-720 NLTAL
+720 NLSDL
-725 IDKARES
+725 IDRARKS
-732 LSQFVQN
+732 LEEFVKN
-739 DSIEQNITKVQDYQY
+739 DSINQNAVDVKKYEE
-754 AWDDVVEAVQQLEN
+754 AWNDVVEAVQQLEN
-768 NIGDATTIVNESS
+768 NIGDARTIVNESS
-781 EAAIKNLSNIQGQVK
+781 EAAVKNLSNIEKKVK
-796 DIATSSG
+796 DIAATSS
-803 QKLEADF
+803 QKLGGDYGTF
-810 GVLINE
+810 MDE
-816 KQIQRGVQAVSDLT
+816 KKAQRGVQGVSDLASAT
-830 SGIMSLSMGIQAIQN
+830 MSYAMAVESVQN
-845 LGSIWDNEDLSFGDK
+845 LGSIWDNEDLSTGEKLLQTMMSLSMAVGGLIQSIPQMQKAFSQIKTSNIWSSLNKDIRPFERTKKKRYIKEYSDK
-860 FLQTIMS
+860 FVGQDIGKLDEAKYSQQYQELNKINEYNKAQSELAKARDVFKSNKSSENAFQVVSAQDNIQKVEEEINANEELAKSQKILQGLKEKNVELDKLSSSQKIS
-867 VSMGLSGIVSSVR
+867 LINVSKTENLTNSEKKVLQKAIISGNYKEVSSE
-880 TLKASVPT
+880 TLEKASKEGIITAQETENAVKT
-888 LISSIKDINI
+888 QGIAVNKAYGASLSLIMTAGMVAVAAIGFAIEKYNSYKESEVEATKANNDAIIEEEKARREEISSIKDAAAAYIELEKTQGSMTQEEYISKKNELINTLGSEKEHLEDLI
-898 SSKTFQYGKETKTG
+898 ETYGSYDEALNKFKAEKAKEEADSAQKEYEATQSNVEAATHTGKIQLKETVLDAAQQYGADIGTDFGRGNWLKGGAKIASLMFGGALGGVAAKNIFKTDLSEEEQIERDVDRVKIGKDAKGTYTLADYQKMSAAQRNVLAGGQDNYQKLLEAGQAADTSKIESMALDLGALDATSKEEAQEVYQSIIDSFNASFDEEGKSQDFAETQESARELLDNYLSSVDNSFMQAIQYQESERGSVLEEVRKNVGNAKYTDESGKDYSLAWALGAGAETNPEATEKFNEVYNQIAGDSKWQQLIGLSGDNGLIIDWAKILNIKDAEERTKYLQDLFEKNQEAIKNSFQLTQGKELTG
-912 AEVLV
+912 ASNSAYVSSFDEDYSM
-917 KAPKTEESFS
+917 ANAESDENLQTLL
-927 KYTEI
+927 KNKDEYLAI
-932 YKKNQDKVADL
+932 YPEMTNQF
-943 DKEYKKAQAQ
+943 
-953 RDQAASKIKV
+953 
-963 ETAKQDSKVLEKEIK
+963 KVLEQTQLAGTQEYQGALSELTDFQEQTYIQSKANAVK
-978 QREKDIRGLQTRQA
+978 QAEEELEQLKKTNKASEKDIT
-992 PEVRKEYGEKIS
+992 
-1004 YPRAERK
+1004 K
-1011 ATQELEGFRQ
+1011 AQ
-1021 EKKNIDDYLEAEE
+1021 N
-1034 KAKKAE
+1034 
-1040 KELNDLRQKTKE
+1040 
-1052 ITDQEVLSGL
+1052 
-1062 KKIKTKE
+1062 KIK
-1069 TEEIVLGQVNAI
+1069 
-1081 QMAENLTDEE
+1081 
-1091 KIVLQ
+1091 
-1096 KAVING
+1096 
-1102 NWKEVDSLTALKA
+1102 
-1115 AEEGVI
+1115 
-1121 TKKQLENTE
+1121 
-1130 NLTKDINNF
+1130 
-1139 GKTFWKNFKSSAKTK
+1139 
-1154 GENILSILK
+1154 
-1163 EMLVAA
+1163 
-1169 KAGGVAVLAL
+1169 
-1179 AAGWAVL
+1179 
-1186 STTMNKLHEEE
+1186 
-1197 VAGQKE
+1197 
-1203 LAEERI
+1203 
-1209 KNAEAQQ
+1209 
-1216 EQIDKNKE
+1216 
-1224 GAQSYADLYKQLE
+1224 
-1237 NGSITQAE
+1237 
-1245 FDAGK
+1245 
-1250 LDLISSMGEE
+1250 
-1260 VNTLDQ
+1260 
-1266 LIKRY
+1266 
-1271 GDYNTA
+1271 
-1277 LQEYNKTQNEAA
+1277 AA
-1289 KKTAEEKLS
+1289 KK
-1298 GEEELANAQT
+1298 
-1308 QQGKDWS
+1308 
-1315 IGTTLKKA
+1315 
-1323 WNFIYS
+1323 
-1329 GYDRAAD
+1329 
-1336 IAFSDNP
+1336 
-1343 ELMDKITKDIVRVE
+1343 
-1357 SGGNAANTYTAKE
+1357 
-1370 MAQMTATQRQKLGLD
+1370 
-1385 ENYEAVQ
+1385 
-1392 QAALEVDKTTLQD
+1392 D
-1405 LLGQEGMDLIGAK
+1405 L
-1418 TQDEAD
+1418 
-1424 KAYNTFM
+1424 
-1431 EEVNRR
+1431 
-1437 AEAGEFET
+1437 
-1445 ADIQNILDTAKDL
+1445 
-1458 ASQTGNQYATQ
+1458 
-1469 AAYNVSQRAIDRSN
+1469 
-1483 VISQA
+1483 
-1488 GGTGSQ
+1488 
-1494 SLAWK
+1494 
-1499 INWSDEAE
+1499 
-1507 QYSERLDNI
+1507 
-1516 LDIIQNNPKYKIMMD
+1516 
-1531 EGLLDWNEL
+1531 
-1540 IEIKDP
+1540 
-1546 EELKNTLNNQANS
+1546 
-1559 VADDIVEAFGRD
+1559 
-1571 YGEKIY
+1571 
-1577 NAVSSITEKSL
+1577 
-1588 GEGLS
+1588 
-1593 FSDISDNGNLANAY
+1593 NLALNSGMENFRGQVKQVSKDMESLQTSY
-1607 KTIMD
+1607 KT
-1612 QKDSLTQLFPEL
+1612 
-1624 ENAMDVISNK
+1624 
-1634 ALAGTKEFSTAMFA
+1634 
-1648 VQSASQQMTL
+1648 
-1658 DSYNKQ
+1658 
-1664 LTVATKKLNSCKK
+1664 
-1677 GSDDWKEAS
+1677 
-1686 ENVKTINEKIAKI
+1686 
-1699 VEESAT
+1699 
-1705 ANKKNF
+1705 
-1711 SNIANG
+1711 
-1717 LGDIKDNYQSITTVA
+1717 ITTVA
-1732 QDYNSD
+1732 KDYNDD
-1738 GKLTIDNLETI
+1738 GKLTLDNLQS
-1749 LTMNDDYLECLE
+1749 LLDMNWDYLSILRI
-1761 MQNGQLTINR
+1761 QNGQMTIN
-1771 SKVQNLIQARLDE
+1771 KDAAKAMLKIKLDE
-1784 AKATAYNTLQTD
+1784 ARQKVWEYTIIAASENEVQQQANATSQ
-1796 LSNIAN
+1796 AN
-1802 GTAAEQTYTTA
+1802 AE
-1813 GAVGIL
+1813 L
-1819 TTAMKKGTDAA
+1819 
-1830 MEGGSAFVEWTK
+1830 GGSINQVTEAARTGVDALLGFAEAAAKARGVTLNTK
-1842 SMAEGAN
+1842 NQDVLNALEDA
-1849 VAMSDERV
+1849 RTLF
-1857 QAAFSRYQTRIKAI
+1857 AAI
-1871 GNFESQM
+1871 
-1878 KDNLDAALKGGTDSQ
+1878 DATENADIDTALTGGTGGTQ
-1893 ADKKEYEVDKYEK
+1893 ADMKEYEVDKYEK

-1919 KLQDAQGK
+1919 KLQDAQDK

-1944 KEQNKAYEKK
+1944 EEQNKAYEKK

-1974 TFDQDGNINY
+1974 TFDQDSNINY
-1984 NAFMVGIT
+1984 NAFMVDIT
-1992 NAANAGSISDDQYE
+1992 NAANAGSISDDQYK
-2006 RYKDAADKYK
+2006 RYKEAADKYK

-2028 SIQETASKLAEI
+2028 SIQETTSKLAEI

-2054 TSDAT
+2054 TSDAA

-2139 LMSAM
+2139 LMSAIESI
-2144 ENIEDEYKNVM
+2144 ENEYKNVI

-2190 KLLFGDNSYSA
+2190 KLLFGDDSYST

-2216 LTFAQQQVAKFQEKM
+2216 LIFAQQQVTKFQEKM

-2264 LQSIQTKYTNSLSQI
+2264 LQNIQTKYANSLSQI

-2285 KILGASLD
+2285 KILGTSLD
-2293 RSNEEWDRL
+2293 KSNEEWDRL

-2339 NKINKAM
+2339 NKINKVM
-2346 QAQIKALQA
+2346 QAQVKALQA

-2400 SYVYSQDENAIADAQ
+2400 SYVYSQDEDAIADAQ

-2480 GGLGSQ
+2480 GGLGNQ

-2500 DEGISVTSVT
+2500 DKGISVTSVT

-2524 MVDMLTKLGNSNSF
+2524 MIDMLTKLGNSNSF

-2557 TQVNEILNTAK
+2557 TQVNEILNIAK

-2603 NTNKLEALKNTV
+2603 NTNKLETLKNTV

-2629 AKGYLKQS
+2629 AKSYLKQS

-2646 ATQKYQKSIDS
+2646 TTQKYQKSIDS
-2657 NVSSIKSAMSDV
+2657 NVSSIKSAMSNV
-2669 TNAIEN
+2669 TNAIKN
-2675 SRVTEQDI
+2675 SRVTEKDI
-2683 RKAVSGAISSYTG
+2683 KKAVSDAIKDYTG
-2696 GKNDVGKDKTST
+2696 GNETTSNKTIKNDDTLRNPLTDNGVKVPTSETDKRRDLLNQLGQTTYHTDDTKAPESYALSSKNATLDSDFKQSNVGLKFYQSNVPIYWNGKG
-2708 DLSSSST
+2708 SSSSVT
-2715 RPEGMSDA
+2715 DGYFEYNA
-2723 AWRNTSAGMQE
+2723 
-2734 TESTIISDP
+2734 TI
-2743 SHLKQ
+2743 
-2748 GDSYYFSGLKL
+2748 GNEKL
-2759 FSSGG
+2759 FIFYKNG
-2764 KIVPMA
+2764 KKMGYYRWKNGALYPN
-2770 DKLTYIDTVDN
+2770 DTAQQWGDHN
-2781 NGEKVRWYYGR
+2781 IYK
-2792 DNKSFFYNRGGIF
+2792 
-2805 FKHDNPPFEIS
+2805 
-2816 KKYRDFYSSYDTGGY
+2816 SYDTGGY

-2865 LTAIEGVRSMSDII
+2865 LTAIEGVRNMSDII
-2879 SMLDSYSKARYSMIT
+2879 SMLDSYSKARYSMIA

-2916 IAINADFSGLHD
+2916 IAINADFSGLHN
-2928 AQELESAI
+2928 AQELENAI

>member
-35 QKKSFLELKIVDYSS
+35 QKKSVFELKIIDYSS

-72 SMLDAAFN
+72 AMLDAAFN

-105 YANLSAIGPVGQDA
+105 YANLSAIGPAGQEA

-158 SVMKNFTTSVQQAYS
+158 SVMKNFTTSVQQAYN

-227 GLGMEEATQRT
+227 GLGMEEATART

-361 YSQALDAVGINIKQQ
+361 YSQALEAVGINIKQQ

-387 NEMGTKW
+387 NEMGAKW
-394 KTLGKDQ
+394 KVLGKDQ

-446 SIYME
+446 AIYME

-486 AVNLLDNFVD
+486 AVDLLDNFVD

-503 ALLFLGSVGLKV
+503 ALLLLGSVGLKV

-520 SGGIARLIKNFNGA
+520 SGGVARLIQNFNGA
-534 KDAAKELE
+534 KDAVKELE
-542 AQAEVFNKF
+542 AQTQVFNEF

-603 EDTAKAAEKFNEISI
+603 EDTATAAERFNEIST
-618 EGANLSTKAGVRTE
+618 EGANLSTKTGVKTE
-632 RDRLLGQITAASQ
+632 RDRLLEQINASGQ

-666 GGRLEAGTLGS
+666 RRRFDVDSSFGS
-677 IVGDD
+677 VVGDD

-739 DSIEQNITKVQDYQY
+739 GSIEQNITKVQDYQY

-867 VSMGLSGIVSSVR
+867 VSMGLNGIVSSVR
-880 TLKASVPT
+880 TLKTSVPT

-912 AEVLV
+912 AEALV

-932 YKKNQDKVADL
+932 YKKNQEKVADL

-953 RDQAASKIKV
+953 RDQAASKVKV
-963 ETAKQDSKVLEKEIK
+963 ETAKQDFKVLEKEIK

-1004 YPRAERK
+1004 YPRAEKK

-1034 KAKKAE
+1034 KAKKAK

-1069 TEEIVLGQVNAI
+1069 AEEIALGQVNAI

-1096 KAVING
+1096 KAVVNG
-1102 NWKEVDSLTALKA
+1102 NWEEVDSLTALKA

-1130 NLTKDINNF
+1130 NLTKDINSF
-1139 GKTFWKNFKSSAKTK
+1139 GETFWKNFKSSAKTK

-1163 EMLVAA
+1163 GMPGAA

-1224 GAQSYADLYKQLE
+1224 GAQSYVDLYKQLE

-1289 KKTAEEKLS
+1289 KKAAEEKLS

-1424 KAYNTFM
+1424 KAYDAFM
-1431 EEVNRR
+1431 KEVNRR

-1483 VISQA
+1483 IISQA

-1516 LDIIQNNPKYKIMMD
+1516 LDTIQDNPKYKIMMD
-1531 EGLLDWNEL
+1531 EGLLDWNKL

-1546 EELKNTLNNQANS
+1546 EELKNTLNNQADS
-1559 VADDIVEAFGRD
+1559 VADDLVEAFGRD

-1593 FSDISDNGNLANAY
+1593 FSDISDNGDLANAY

-1624 ENAMDVISNK
+1624 ENAMDVVSNK

-1711 SNIANG
+1711 SNIASG

-1749 LTMNDDYLECLE
+1749 LTMSDDYLECLE

-1819 TTAMKKGTDAA
+1819 TTAMKEGTDAA

-1878 KDNLDAALKGGTDSQ
+1878 KDNLDAALKGGTDTQ
-1893 ADKKEYEVDKYEK
+1893 ADMKEYEVDKYEK

-1919 KLQDAQGK
+1919 KLQDAQDK

-1934 SNLNQQTEVL
+1934 SNLNQQTEIL
-1944 KEQNKAYEKK
+1944 EEQNKAYEKK

-1963 SLRSQLSGWGA
+1963 NLRSQLSRWGA

-2006 RYKDAADKYK
+2006 LYKDAADKYK

-2028 SIQETASKLAEI
+2028 SIRETASKLAEI

-2054 TSDAT
+2054 TSDAI

-2162 DTWSDA
+2162 DTWGDA

-2190 KLLFGDNSYSA
+2190 KLLFGDDSYST

-2216 LTFAQQQVAKFQEKM
+2216 LVFAQQQVVKYQEKM

-2264 LQSIQTKYTNSLSQI
+2264 LQNIQTKYTNSLSQI

-2285 KILGASLD
+2285 KILGTSLD
-2293 RSNEEWDRL
+2293 KSNEEWDRL

-2316 YEITKLQAKYTK
+2316 YEITKLQTKYIK
-2328 QLNSTSNIDIQ
+2328 QLNSTSNVDIQ

-2346 QAQIKALQA
+2346 QAQVKALQA

-2400 SYVYSQDENAIADAQ
+2400 SYVYSQDEDAIADAQ

-2423 NEWNIIKEKNDSI
+2423 NEWNIIKEKNDNI

-2453 AYTDNKDDPQTR
+2453 AYTENKDDPQTR
-2465 ETEIKKIISEFKPIF
+2465 AAEIKKIISEFKPIF
-2480 GGLGSQ
+2480 GGLGEQ
-2486 WSTARDDMAEWIAS
+2486 WSTTRDDMAEWIAS
-2500 DEGISVTSVT
+2500 DQGISVKSVT

-2603 NTNKLEALKNTV
+2603 NMNKLEALKNTV
-2615 AEKYNDFMDKYGNL
+2615 TEKYNDFMDKYGNL

-2646 ATQKYQKSIDS
+2646 TTQKYQKSIDS

-2669 TNAIEN
+2669 TSAIEN
-2675 SRVTEQDI
+2675 SRVTEKDI

-2696 GKNDVGKDKTST
+2696 GNSKTTGGDAESVTKKTDESTSSTST
-2708 DLSSSST
+2708 LPNGM
-2715 RPEGMSDA
+2715 PEE
-2723 AWRNTSAGMQE
+2723 AWRNTSAGRQE
-2734 TESTIISDP
+2734 LENLNSIFSKDSGSFYQANVPIKWHTDGHKTITDGNFEYQYSLNGVHYFKVIKSGKDMGVFKWDPINGVLYPSVTFKKSDG
-2743 SHLKQ
+2743 Q
-2748 GDSYYFSGLKL
+2748 
-2759 FSSGG
+2759 
-2764 KIVPMA
+2764 
-2770 DKLTYIDTVDN
+2770 
-2781 NGEKVRWYYGR
+2781 
-2792 DNKSFFYNRGGIF
+2792 
-2805 FKHDNPPFEIS
+2805 
-2816 KKYRDFYSSYDTGGY
+2816 SYDTGGY

-2845 RWSLLHPKELVLNK
+2845 RWALLHPKELVLNK

-2865 LTAIEGVRSMSDII
+2865 LSAIEGVRSMSDII
-2879 SMLDSYSKARYSMIT
+2879 SMLDSYSKARYSMIA

-2902 NTTNTDNSSAVTQN
+2902 NTTTTDNSSTVTQN

-2928 AQELESAI
+2928 AQELENAI

>member
-10 TIKFDTKFNSDISG
+10 TVTIGTKFTSDISG

-50 AKGVEEATKKLDAAK
+50 AKGVEEATRKLDTAK

-94 LKQSSTSLQQM
+94 LKQSNTSLQQI

-129 TNTQLQKSKTFLDEM
+129 TSTQLQKSKTFLDDM
-144 AETMSNTVKWGIAS
+144 AETMSNTIKWGIAS
-158 SVMKNFTTSVQQAYS
+158 SAMKNFTTSVQQAYN
-173 YVKNLDYSLN
+173 YVKDLDHSLN
-183 QIRIVSGQSADQ
+183 EIRIVSGLSADQ
-195 MDKFAV
+195 MDKFAI

-213 TRQYTDASLIYFQQ
+213 TKQYTDASLIYFQQ

-238 DVTIKMSNALGES
+238 DVTIKMSNVLGES

-295 EGLDKFAAVANTVGL
+295 EGLDKFAAVSNTVGL

-387 NEMGTKW
+387 NEMGAKW

-424 WDTFNQNLKTAQTSA
+424 WDTFNKNLKTAQTSA

-451 SVDAHVQQLRTSWE
+451 SVDAHVQQLKTSWE

-472 DTKTINGVLDTLTG
+472 DTKTINGVLDILTG

-496 SIGGGSG
+496 SVGGGSG
-503 ALLFLGSVGLKV
+503 ALLLLGSIGLKV

-520 SGGIARLIKNFNGA
+520 SGGVARLIRNFNQA
-534 KDAAKELE
+534 KNATKELE
-542 AQAEVFNKF
+542 AQIAVFNEF
-551 KMIDDGSEAY
+551 KMIDDSSDAY
-561 KNLIS
+561 KNLLS
-566 MVEQRIEYQDLISDK
+566 MVEQRLEYQDLMTDK

-592 KAEQDRLLKSI
+592 KVEQDRLLKSV
-603 EDTAKAAEKFNEISI
+603 EETAKAAEKFYEISS
-618 EGANLSTKAGVRTE
+618 GKAKLGSPNGINAE
-632 RDRLLGQITAASQ
+632 KGRLLGGIENAEFNLPNA
-645 ASPGARREEDRESI
+645 EEDKESI
-659 LDAVNEV
+659 IEAVTKVNQKFEV
-666 GGRLEAGTLGS
+666 DSDYKISEDNS
-677 IVGDD
+677 
-682 AAREAMQRFWEAY
+682 ARDAMQRFWESY
-695 GDQGNATQKL
+695 GNEQK
-705 ASIRSALGENSEEFQ
+705 ASEKLLPLKRALGENSEEFQ
-720 NLTAL
+720 NLSDL
-725 IDKARES
+725 INKARKS
-732 LSQFVQN
+732 LEEFAKTGSIDQN
-739 DSIEQNITKVQDYQY
+739 AADVKKYEA
-754 AWDDVVEAVQQLEN
+754 AWDDVVQAVQQLEN
-768 NIGDATTIVNESS
+768 NIGDAKAIVNESS
-781 EAAIKNLSNIQGQVK
+781 EAAVKNLSNIEKKVK
-796 DIATSSG
+796 DIAATLS
-803 QKLEADF
+803 QKLGGEYGTFID
-810 GVLINE
+810 E
-816 KQIQRGVQAVSDLT
+816 KKTQRGFQGVSDLA
-830 SGIMSLSMGIQAIQN
+830 SAIMSYAMAIESVQN
-845 LGSIWDNEDLSFGDK
+845 LGSIWDNKDLSTGEK
-860 FLQTIMS
+860 LLQTVMS
-867 VSMGLSGIVSSVR
+867 LSMAFGSLAQSIPQMQKAFAQI
-880 TLKASVPT
+880 KASNIWGSLNEDIFSDKRIEKRKKKKYIKKYTKAFKGQDTEKLDEERYSEQYQGLEKSKEYEQLSKKAIDKQIANQEKPT
-888 LISSIKDINI
+888 QWSANEAASAQRDANTVKAQIEANKDLAETNSGLIELKKKGIELDKLSSSQKISLINISKAENLTDDEKNVLQKAIISGDYKEVSAETLEKASKEGIITAQETENAVKTQGISVNKDYGASLNLIMTAGMVAVAAIGFAIEKYNSYKESEAEATKANNDAIIEEEKARREEISSIKDAATAYIELEKTQDSMTQEEYISKKNELINTLGSEKEHLEDLI
-898 SSKTFQYGKETKTG
+898 ETYGSYDEALNKFKAEKAKEEADSAQKEYEATQSNVYLSTHTGKFQLKETVLDAAQQYGADIGTDFGRGDLLKGFGKIVSLSNPGGPLLGGLIGKKVFKTDLSKEEQIERDVDRVKIGKDAKGTYTLADFQRMSAAQRNVLAGGQDNYQKLLESGQAADTSKIESMALDLGALDATSKEEAQEVYQSIIDSFNASFDEEGKSQDFAETQDSARELLDNYLSSVDNSFMQAIQYQESERSSTLEEVRKNVGKARYTDENGKDYSLAWALGAGAETNPEATEKFNEVYNQIAGDSKWQQLIGLSGDNGLIIDWAKILNIKDAEERTKYLQDLFEKNQEAIKNNFQLTQGKELTG
-912 AEVLV
+912 AANSAYVSSFDEDYSMVN
-917 KAPKTEESFS
+917 AESDENLQTLLNN
-927 KYTEI
+927 KDEYLAI
-932 YKKNQDKVADL
+932 YPEMTNQF
-943 DKEYKKAQAQ
+943 
-953 RDQAASKIKV
+953 
-963 ETAKQDSKVLEKEIK
+963 KVLEQTQLAGTQEYQEALSDLADFQEQIYVQSKVNAVK
-978 QREKDIRGLQTRQA
+978 QAEEELEQLKKTNKASEKDI
-992 PEVRKEYGEKIS
+992 
-1004 YPRAERK
+1004 
-1011 ATQELEGFRQ
+1011 
-1021 EKKNIDDYLEAEE
+1021 
-1034 KAKKAE
+1034 
-1040 KELNDLRQKTKE
+1040 TKV
-1052 ITDQEVLSGL
+1052 QN
-1062 KKIKTKE
+1062 KIK
-1069 TEEIVLGQVNAI
+1069 
-1081 QMAENLTDEE
+1081 
-1091 KIVLQ
+1091 
-1096 KAVING
+1096 
-1102 NWKEVDSLTALKA
+1102 
-1115 AEEGVI
+1115 
-1121 TKKQLENTE
+1121 
-1130 NLTKDINNF
+1130 
-1139 GKTFWKNFKSSAKTK
+1139 
-1154 GENILSILK
+1154 
-1163 EMLVAA
+1163 
-1169 KAGGVAVLAL
+1169 
-1179 AAGWAVL
+1179 
-1186 STTMNKLHEEE
+1186 
-1197 VAGQKE
+1197 
-1203 LAEERI
+1203 
-1209 KNAEAQQ
+1209 
-1216 EQIDKNKE
+1216 
-1224 GAQSYADLYKQLE
+1224 
-1237 NGSITQAE
+1237 
-1245 FDAGK
+1245 
-1250 LDLISSMGEE
+1250 
-1260 VNTLDQ
+1260 
-1266 LIKRY
+1266 
-1271 GDYNTA
+1271 
-1277 LQEYNKTQNEAA
+1277 AA
-1289 KKTAEEKLS
+1289 KK
-1298 GEEELANAQT
+1298 
-1308 QQGKDWS
+1308 
-1315 IGTTLKKA
+1315 
-1323 WNFIYS
+1323 
-1329 GYDRAAD
+1329 
-1336 IAFSDNP
+1336 
-1343 ELMDKITKDIVRVE
+1343 
-1357 SGGNAANTYTAKE
+1357 
-1370 MAQMTATQRQKLGLD
+1370 
-1385 ENYEAVQ
+1385 
-1392 QAALEVDKTTLQD
+1392 D
-1405 LLGQEGMDLIGAK
+1405 L
-1418 TQDEAD
+1418 
-1424 KAYNTFM
+1424 
-1431 EEVNRR
+1431 
-1437 AEAGEFET
+1437 
-1445 ADIQNILDTAKDL
+1445 
-1458 ASQTGNQYATQ
+1458 
-1469 AAYNVSQRAIDRSN
+1469 
-1483 VISQA
+1483 
-1488 GGTGSQ
+1488 
-1494 SLAWK
+1494 
-1499 INWSDEAE
+1499 
-1507 QYSERLDNI
+1507 
-1516 LDIIQNNPKYKIMMD
+1516 
-1531 EGLLDWNEL
+1531 
-1540 IEIKDP
+1540 
-1546 EELKNTLNNQANS
+1546 
-1559 VADDIVEAFGRD
+1559 
-1571 YGEKIY
+1571 
-1577 NAVSSITEKSL
+1577 
-1588 GEGLS
+1588 
-1593 FSDISDNGNLANAY
+1593 NLALNSGMADFRGQIKQVSKDMESLQTSY
-1607 KTIMD
+1607 KT
-1612 QKDSLTQLFPEL
+1612 
-1624 ENAMDVISNK
+1624 
-1634 ALAGTKEFSTAMFA
+1634 
-1648 VQSASQQMTL
+1648 
-1658 DSYNKQ
+1658 
-1664 LTVATKKLNSCKK
+1664 
-1677 GSDDWKEAS
+1677 
-1686 ENVKTINEKIAKI
+1686 
-1699 VEESAT
+1699 
-1705 ANKKNF
+1705 
-1711 SNIANG
+1711 
-1717 LGDIKDNYQSITTVA
+1717 ITTVA
-1732 QDYNSD
+1732 QDYNDD
-1738 GKLTIDNLETI
+1738 GKLTLDNLQS
-1749 LTMNDDYLECLE
+1749 LLDMNWDYLSILRI
-1761 MQNGQLTINR
+1761 QNGQMTINR
-1771 SKVQNLIQARLDE
+1771 DAAKAMLKIKLDE
-1784 AKATAYNTLQTD
+1784 ARQKVWEYTLNRVIAASENEVQQQANATSQ
-1796 LSNIAN
+1796 AN
-1802 GTAAEQTYTTA
+1802 VE
-1813 GAVGIL
+1813 L
-1819 TTAMKKGTDAA
+1819 
-1830 MEGGSAFVEWTK
+1830 GGSINQVTEAARTGIEALLGFANAAAKARGVTLNTK
-1842 SMAEGAN
+1842 NQDVLNALEDARTLFAAIDATENADIDTALTGGAG
-1849 VAMSDERV
+1849 E
-1857 QAAFSRYQTRIKAI
+1857 T
-1871 GNFESQM
+1871 
-1878 KDNLDAALKGGTDSQ
+1878 Q

-1919 KLQDAQGK
+1919 KLQDAQDK

-1944 KEQNKAYEKK
+1944 EEQNKAYEKK
-1954 LELQKEEAA
+1954 LELQKEEAVN
-1963 SLRSQLSGWGA
+1963 LRNQLSGWGA
-1974 TFDQDGNINY
+1974 TFDQDSNINY
-1984 NAFMVGIT
+1984 NAFMVDIT

-2006 RYKDAADKYK
+2006 RYKEAADKYK

-2086 ELAKKNVQ
+2086 ELAKKNIQ

-2113 YDRLAQGD
+2113 YDRLAKGD

-2139 LMSAM
+2139 LMSTI
-2144 ENIEDEYKNVM
+2144 ESIEDEYKNVI

-2162 DTWSDA
+2162 DSWSDA

-2190 KLLFGDNSYSA
+2190 KLLFGDDSYST

-2216 LTFAQQQVAKFQEKM
+2216 LIFAQQQVTKFQEKM
-2231 NQALAKND
+2231 NQALVKND

-2264 LQSIQTKYTNSLSQI
+2264 LQNIQTKYTNSLSQI
-2279 FADFEK
+2279 FVDFEK
-2285 KILGASLD
+2285 KVLGTSLD
-2293 RSNEEWDRL
+2293 KSNEEWDRL

-2339 NKINKAM
+2339 SKINKAM
-2346 QAQIKALQA
+2346 QAQVKALQA

-2400 SYVYSQDENAIADAQ
+2400 SYVYSQDEDAIADAQ

-2453 AYTDNKDDPQTR
+2453 AYMDNKDDPKTR

-2500 DEGISVTSVT
+2500 DKGISVTSVT

-2603 NTNKLEALKNTV
+2603 NMNKLEALKNTV

-2629 AKGYLKQS
+2629 VKGYLKQS

-2646 ATQKYQKSIDS
+2646 TTQKYQKSIDN
-2657 NVSSIKSAMSDV
+2657 NVLSIKSAMSNV

-2675 SRVTEQDI
+2675 SKVTEEDI
-2683 RKAVSGAISSYTG
+2683 KKAVSDAIAGYASSNDSGSADKGIMTTKPDGMPTSDWEAYKK
-2696 GKNDVGKDKTST
+2696 KNKILSKYPSGMPSDVFEKEGYKLETKNND
-2708 DLSSSST
+2708 SSQSSHVNY
-2715 RPEGMSDA
+2715 EGS
-2723 AWRNTSAGMQE
+2723 SAGMPQE
-2734 TESTIISDP
+2734 ARSAFNLLGTAFDNFGAKYYYYKNENGDFAYRRDEFGGQSKTSDLELIKVKSIKDFP
-2743 SHLKQ
+2743 
-2748 GDSYYFSGLKL
+2748 L
-2759 FSSGG
+2759 FGNT
-2764 KIVPMA
+2764 
-2770 DKLTYIDTVDN
+2770 DKTKFL
-2781 NGEKVRWYYGR
+2781 
-2792 DNKSFFYNRGGIF
+2792 NKYA
-2805 FKHDNPPFEIS
+2805 
-2816 KKYRDFYSSYDTGGY
+2816 YDTGGY

-2845 RWSLLHPKELVLNK
+2845 RWALLHPKELVLNR

-2879 SMLDSYSKARYSMIT
+2879 SMLDSYSKARYSMIA

-2902 NTTNTDNSSAVTQN
+2902 NTTNTDNSSTVTQN

-2928 AQELESAI
+2928 AQELENAI